1 MGRLN
6 SCIKL
11 AFCLSE
17 LFFLVVSLL
26 CLGFSVLVSTDN
38 VAALSFGM
46 AKETAKLVGVLAG
59 AVFIC
64 SCYGCCG
71 ALRQTI
77 RKGLCSGRK
86 ILCLH
91 QLLLVAVLLFTLS
104 QHEWINKREYS
115 LRLVAE
121 DKQSYNEYDK
131 FEMRSSKLFNNAYF
145 ESICSSEDDKST
157 AWLSDFVDKNCPLD
171 MSQDSCTLSSSNKK
185 KCDTSCSALKGM
197 TDYTTHD
204 IKQCCP
210 SQELCNEGVKAACP
224 YERCRVGIATELVHW
239 AHYTKIATQFVCSLA
254 GFLLILSLLLV
265 CFNPRDEIEQELLK
279 TGVMTEEDVEAI
291 RQLKETHNVKSK
303 RRGSISVQELDTLKG
318 GQNSFFGMSKR
329 NSARVSPV
337 HY

>member
-17 LFFLVVSLL
+17 LFFLLVSVL
-26 CLGFSVLVSTDN
+26 CLGFSVLVATNN
-38 VAALSFGM
+38 VAALSFGT
-46 AKETAKLVGVLAG
+46 AKETAQLVGVLSG

-64 SCYGCCG
+64 TCFGCCG
-71 ALRQTI
+71 AVRQTL
-77 RKGLCSGRK
+77 RKGLCTGRRM
-86 ILCLH
+86 LCIH
-91 QLLLVAVLLFTLS
+91 KLLLLAVLLFTLS
-104 QHEWINKREYS
+104 QCEWQNKREKS
-115 LRLVAE
+115 LSLVAT
-121 DKQSYNEYDK
+121 DQQFYTSYDS
-131 FEMRSSKLFNNAYF
+131 FEKKISTLFNNAYF

-157 AWLSDFVDKNCPLD
+157 AWLLDFVDENCPLD
-171 MSQDSCTLSSSNKK
+171 MNGEKCALSSSNKK

-239 AHYTKIATQFVCSLA
+239 AHHAKIATQFVCSLA
-254 GFLLILSLLLV
+254 GFLLILSLLLI

-291 RQLKETHNVKSK
+291 RRLKDTHNAKSK
-303 RRGSISVQELDTLKG
+303 RRGSISVDELDTLKG
-318 GQNSFFGMSKR
+318 GQNSLFGMTKR

-337 HY
+337 NY